1 MLTAQELT
9 AMRQEDLL
17 LINLILGAV
26 EILIQP

>member
-9 AMRQEDLL
+9 MMRQEDLL

>member
-9 AMRQEDLL
+9 VMRQEDLL